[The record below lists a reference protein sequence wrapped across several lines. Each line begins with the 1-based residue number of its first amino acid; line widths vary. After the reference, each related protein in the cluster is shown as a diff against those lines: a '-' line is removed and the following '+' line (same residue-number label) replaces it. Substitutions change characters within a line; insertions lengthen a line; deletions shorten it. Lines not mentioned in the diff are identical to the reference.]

1 MVHERT
7 GQRRDDADIQYIIRR
22 MSLVA
27 RAVLVAVLSIAMAA
41 GAACKGGGLL
51 GKQYEY
57 EEDLYL
63 SLDGSAT
70 LVVNASLPALVAL
83 RGIDVDTDAGSRL
96 DLNRVRAAY
105 QSPVTHVT
113 RVSPPWRRA
122 GRRFVQVRMNVT
134 DVRRLTEVSPLA
146 WSQYALFAEKGHH
159 VFEQKVGASA
169 LRPGTLRNVG
179 WNGSEIVA
187 FRLHLP
193 SRILWHNSRDLD
205 TNEPSETK
213 RGNILSWEQHLTD
226 RLDGKPLD
234 IRVELDSQSIL
245 YRTLWL
251 FAGAFVAAL
260 SLLALIIWLTMKRGR
275 GEATTSSG
283 V

>member
-1 MVHERT
+1 
-7 GQRRDDADIQYIIRR
+7 
-22 MSLVA
+22 MSLSA
-27 RAVLVAVLSIAMAA
+27 RAVLVIGVCVAAAA
-41 GAACKGGGLL
+41 GAACKGGLL

-83 RGIDVDTDAGSRL
+83 RGIDLDLDPRTRL
-96 DLNRVRAAY
+96 DLNKIRAAY
-105 QSPVTHVT
+105 ESPVTDVT

-122 GRRFVQVRMNVT
+122 GRRFVQIRTIVT
-134 DVRRLTEVSPLA
+134 DVRKLSEVRPFA
-146 WSQYALFAEKGHH
+146 WSHYDLSAQHGHH
-159 VFEQKVGASA
+159 VFEQKIGASA
-169 LRPGTLRNVG
+169 LRPGTLQNVG

-193 SRILWHNSRDLD
+193 SRIIWHNSRNLD
-205 TNEPSETK
+205 TNQATDTR
-213 RGNILSWEQHLTD
+213 RGNILAWEQHLAD
-226 RLDGKPLD
+226 RLEGAPLD
-234 IRVELDSQSIL
+234 IKVEMDSQSIL

-251 FAGAFVAAL
+251 FAGAFTAAIAV
-260 SLLALIIWLTMKRGR
+260 LACLIWLTMRKGG
-275 GEATTSSG
+275 GEAATSTG